1 MNIRI
6 SVDILTGILFL
17 GISVIAIAIIG
28 MNYPL
33 GTASRMGPGF
43 FPLVVSAILGGLG
56 AILIIRSFFMETE
69 VVGVINLRPLLL
81 VLASTLFFG
90 VAIEDLGL
98 AIVGLVLVFGARLAG
113 DEFKFLEVTV
123 LAVTLVAGSIF
134 LFSYALGLNLPH
146 TRFW

>member
-1 MNIRI
+1 
-6 SVDILTGILFL
+6 V
-17 GISVIAIAIIG
+17 VAIAIISA
-28 MNYPL
+28 NYPL

-43 FPLVVSAILGGLG
+43 FPLIVSALLGGIG
-56 AILIIRSFFMETE
+56 AILIVRSFLVETE
-69 VVGVINLRPLLL
+69 TVGVINLKPLVL

-123 LAVTLVAGSIF
+123 LAVTLVAASIF
-134 LFSYALGLNLPH
+134 LFAYALGLNLPH

>member
-17 GISVIAIAIIG
+17 GISLIAIAIIST
-28 MNYPL
+28 NYSV
-33 GTASRMGPGF
+33 GTAARMGPGF

-56 AILIIRSFFMETE
+56 AVLILRSFFIETD

-90 VAIEDLGL
+90 IAIEDLGI

-113 DEFKFLEVTV
+113 DDFKFLEVAI
-123 LAVTLVAGSIF
+123 LAAALVGGSIF
-134 LFSYALGLNLPH
+134 LFSYALGLNLPQ
-146 TRFW
+146 TKFW